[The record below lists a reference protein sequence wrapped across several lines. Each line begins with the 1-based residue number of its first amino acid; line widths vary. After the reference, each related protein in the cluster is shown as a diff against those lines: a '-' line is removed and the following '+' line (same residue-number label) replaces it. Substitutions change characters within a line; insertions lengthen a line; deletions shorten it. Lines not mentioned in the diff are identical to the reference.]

1 MDVARLKMLHNAKVI
16 SEIKKGFSI
25 NKKYQVD
32 ETYLVRVFPIDLLQE
47 RKQEFK
53 IIQALNSQTPFV
65 PKAYDFGFIERE
77 GYMIISYLQGE
88 DAESGMTHLSH
99 SEQFKA
105 GFSAGEIL
113 REVHKIPL
121 DIPKMNWLDFQ
132 TAKFKRKVEE
142 LKELEITA
150 SFLTETEQFVYENLT
165 RLKNRPVCL
174 QHGDFHPANIILKN
188 NKFVGLIDFNRLEF
202 GDPLFDLA
210 KIGFFTTEV
219 SIPFARGSILG
230 YIDKEEVTDFW
241 NLYALYTAMHI
252 TSAVNWAAKN
262 ESRNFKKLMDY
273 AAKTA
278 ASHDNF
284 QKIVPSWMN
293 EEEFK

>member
-1 MDVARLKMLHNAKVI
+1 MDVTQLKMLRNAKVV

-25 NKKYQVD
+25 DKKYQVD
-32 ETYLVRVFPIDLLQE
+32 ETYLVRVFPKELLQT
-47 RKQEFK
+47 RKQEFE
-53 IIQALNSQTPFV
+53 IIQALGAQTPFV
-65 PKAYDFGFIERE
+65 PQAYDFGCTDGE
-77 GYMIISYLQGE
+77 GYMIIGYVRGE
-88 DAESGMTHLSH
+88 DAENGMFSLSH
-99 SEQFKA
+99 YEQFKA

-150 SFLTETEQFVYENLT
+150 SFLTETEQFVYENIA
-165 RLKNRPVCL
+165 RLKNRPICL

-188 NKFVGLIDFNRLEF
+188 KKFVGLIDFNRLEF

-210 KIGFFTTEV
+210 KIGFYTTEV
-219 SIPFARGSILG
+219 SIPFARGNILG
-230 YIDKEEVTDFW
+230 YIDKEEVADFW

-262 ESRNFKKLMDY
+262 ESRNFKKLMNY

-284 QKIVPSWMN
+284 QKLMPDWMN

>member
-1 MDVARLKMLHNAKVI
+1 M
-16 SEIKKGFSI
+16 
-25 NKKYQVD
+25 D
-32 ETYLVRVFPIDLLQE
+32 ETYLVRVFPINLLQE

-53 IIQALNSQTPFV
+53 IIQALDSQTPFV

-77 GYMIISYLQGE
+77 GYMIISYLRGE

-105 GFSAGEIL
+105 GFSAGKIL

-150 SFLTETEQFVYENLT
+150 SFLTDTEKFVYKNIA
-165 RLKNRPVCL
+165 RLKNRPICL
-174 QHGDFHPANIILKN
+174 QHGDFYPANIILN
-188 NKFVGLIDFNRLEF
+188 NKKFVGLIDFNRLEF

-219 SIPFARGSILG
+219 SIPFARGNILG

-252 TSAVNWAAKN
+252 TSAVSWAAKN

-273 AAKTA
+273 AVKTA

-284 QKIVPSWMN
+284 QKIVPNWMN

>member
-1 MDVARLKMLHNAKVI
+1 MDVTQLKMLRNAKVV

-25 NKKYQVD
+25 DKKYQVD
-32 ETYLVRVFPIDLLQE
+32 ETYLVRVFPKELLQT
-47 RKQEFK
+47 RKQEFE
-53 IIQALNSQTPFV
+53 IIQALVSQTPFV
-65 PKAYDFGFIERE
+65 PRAYDFGCTDGE
-77 GYMIISYLQGE
+77 GYMIIGYVRGE
-88 DAESGMTHLSH
+88 DAENGMFSLSH
-99 SEQFKA
+99 YEQFKA

-150 SFLTETEQFVYENLT
+150 SFLTETEQFVYENIA
-165 RLKNRPVCL
+165 RLKNRPICL

-188 NKFVGLIDFNRLEF
+188 KKFVGLIDFNRLEF

-219 SIPFARGSILG
+219 SIPFARGNILG
-230 YIDKEEVTDFW
+230 YIDKEEVADFW

-262 ESRNFKKLMDY
+262 ESRNFKKLMNY

-284 QKIVPSWMN
+284 QKLMPDWMN

>member
-1 MDVARLKMLHNAKVI
+1 MDVTQLKMLHNAKEI

-25 NKKYQVD
+25 DRKYQVD

-53 IIQALNSQTPFV
+53 IIQALASQTPFV
-65 PKAYDFGFIERE
+65 PKAYDFGFIEKE
-77 GYMIISYLQGE
+77 GYMIISYLRGE

-105 GFSAGEIL
+105 GFSAGRIL

-142 LKELEITA
+142 LKGLEITA
-150 SFLTETEQFVYENLT
+150 SFLTETEQFVYENIA

-188 NKFVGLIDFNRLEF
+188 KKFVGLIDFNRLEF

-219 SIPFARGSILG
+219 SIPFARGNILG
-230 YIDKEEVTDFW
+230 YLDKEEVPDFW

-262 ESRNFKKLMDY
+262 KSRNFKKLMNY

-284 QKIVPSWMN
+284 QKLMPDWMN
-293 EEEFK
+293 EEEFT

>member
-1 MDVARLKMLHNAKVI
+1 MDVTQLKMLHNAKVI
-16 SEIKKGFSI
+16 SEVKKGFSVDR
-25 NKKYQVD
+25 KYQVD

-47 RKQEFK
+47 RKQEFE
-53 IIQALNSQTPFV
+53 IIRALSSQIPLV
-65 PKAYDFGFIERE
+65 PKAYDFGTIGEE
-77 GYMIISYLQGE
+77 GYMIIDYFRGE
-88 DAESGMTHLSH
+88 DAESGMKHLSNL
-99 SEQFKA
+99 EQFKA
-105 GFSAGEIL
+105 GFSAGELL
-113 REVHKIPL
+113 RKIHELPL
-121 DIPKMNWLDFQ
+121 DIPVMNWFDFQ
-132 TAKFKRKVEE
+132 AAKFNRKVQE
-142 LKELEITA
+142 LKKLGVTA
-150 SFLTETEQFVYENLT
+150 PFLTETEKFVLENIV
-165 RLKNRPVCL
+165 RLKNRPICL
-174 QHGDFHPANIILKN
+174 QHGDFHPANIILDNK
-188 NKFVGLIDFNRLEF
+188 KFVGLIDFNRLEF

-219 SIPFARGSILG
+219 SIPFARGNILG

-262 ESRNFKKLMDY
+262 ESRNFKKLMNY

-284 QKIVPSWMN
+284 QKLMPNWMN

>member
-25 NKKYQVD
+25 DKKYQVD

-77 GYMIISYLQGE
+77 GYRIISYLQGE

-113 REVHKIPL
+113 REVHKLPL

-150 SFLTETEQFVYENLT
+150 SFLTETEQFVYENLA

-219 SIPFARGSILG
+219 SIPFARGNILG

-284 QKIVPSWMN
+284 QKLMPDWMN

>member
-1 MDVARLKMLHNAKVI
+1 MDVTQLKMLHNAKEI

-25 NKKYQVD
+25 DRKYQVD

-53 IIQALNSQTPFV
+53 IIQALASQTPFV
-65 PKAYDFGFIERE
+65 PKAYDFGFIEKE
-77 GYMIISYLQGE
+77 GYMIISYLRGE

-105 GFSAGEIL
+105 GFSAGRIL
-113 REVHKIPL
+113 REVHKKPL

-142 LKELEITA
+142 LKGLEITA
-150 SFLTETEQFVYENLT
+150 SFLTETEQFVYENIA

-188 NKFVGLIDFNRLEF
+188 KKFVGLIDFNRLEF

-219 SIPFARGSILG
+219 SIPFARGNILG
-230 YIDKEEVTDFW
+230 YLDKEEVPDFW

-262 ESRNFKKLMDY
+262 KSRNFKKLMNY

-284 QKIVPSWMN
+284 QKLMPDWMN

>member
-1 MDVARLKMLHNAKVI
+1 MDVTQLKMLRNAKVV

-25 NKKYQVD
+25 DKKYQVD
-32 ETYLVRVFPIDLLQE
+32 ETYLVRVFPKELLQT
-47 RKQEFK
+47 RKQEFE
-53 IIQALNSQTPFV
+53 IIQALGSQTPFV
-65 PKAYDFGFIERE
+65 PRAYDFGCTDGE
-77 GYMIISYLQGE
+77 GYMIIGYVRGE
-88 DAESGMTHLSH
+88 DAENGMFSLSH

-150 SFLTETEQFVYENLT
+150 SFLTETEQFVYENIA
-165 RLKNRPVCL
+165 RLKNRPICL

-188 NKFVGLIDFNRLEF
+188 KKFVGLIDFNRLEF

-219 SIPFARGSILG
+219 SIPFARGNILG

-252 TSAVNWAAKN
+252 TSV
-262 ESRNFKKLMDY
+262 D
-273 AAKTA
+273 
-278 ASHDNF
+278 
-284 QKIVPSWMN
+284 
-293 EEEFK
+293 

>member
-25 NKKYQVD
+25 DKKYQVD

-150 SFLTETEQFVYENLT
+150 SFLTETEQFVYENLA

-219 SIPFARGSILG
+219 SIPFARGNILG

-241 NLYALYTAMHI
+241 NLYALYTAMQI

-284 QKIVPSWMN
+284 QKLMPDWMN

>member
-1 MDVARLKMLHNAKVI
+1 M
-16 SEIKKGFSI
+16 
-25 NKKYQVD
+25 D
-32 ETYLVRVFPIDLLQE
+32 ETYLVRVFPKELLQT
-47 RKQEFK
+47 RKQEFE
-53 IIQALNSQTPFV
+53 IIQTLGSQTPFV
-65 PKAYDFGFIERE
+65 PRAYDFGCTDGE
-77 GYMIISYLQGE
+77 GYMIIGYVRGE
-88 DAESGMTHLSH
+88 DAENGMFSLSH

-150 SFLTETEQFVYENLT
+150 SFLTETEQFVYENIA
-165 RLKNRPVCL
+165 RLKNRPIGL

-188 NKFVGLIDFNRLEF
+188 KKFVGLIDFNRLEF

-219 SIPFARGSILG
+219 SIPFAQGNILG
-230 YIDKEEVTDFW
+230 YIDKEEVADFW

-262 ESRNFKKLMDY
+262 ESRNFKKLMNY
-273 AAKTA
+273 AAKTV

-284 QKIVPSWMN
+284 QKLMPDWMN

>member
-1 MDVARLKMLHNAKVI
+1 MDVTQLKMLHNAKVI
-16 SEIKKGFSI
+16 SEIKKGFSVDR
-25 NKKYQVD
+25 KYQVD

-53 IIQALNSQTPFV
+53 IIQALDSQTPFV

-77 GYMIISYLQGE
+77 GYMIISYLRGE

-150 SFLTETEQFVYENLT
+150 SFLTDTEKFVYKNIA
-165 RLKNRPVCL
+165 RLKNRPICL
-174 QHGDFHPANIILKN
+174 QHGDFHPANIILN
-188 NKFVGLIDFNRLEF
+188 NKKFVGLIDFNRLEF

-219 SIPFARGSILG
+219 SIPFARGNILG

-241 NLYALYTAMHI
+241 NLYELYTAMHI
-252 TSAVNWAAKN
+252 TSAVSWAAKN

-273 AAKTA
+273 AVKTA

-284 QKIVPSWMN
+284 QKIVPNWMN

>member
-1 MDVARLKMLHNAKVI
+1 MDVTQLKMLRNAKVV

-25 NKKYQVD
+25 DKKYQVD
-32 ETYLVRVFPIDLLQE
+32 ETYLVRVFPKELLQT
-47 RKQEFK
+47 RKQEFE
-53 IIQALNSQTPFV
+53 IIQALGSQTPFV
-65 PKAYDFGFIERE
+65 PRAYDFGCTDGE
-77 GYMIISYLQGE
+77 GYMIIGYVRGE
-88 DAESGMTHLSH
+88 DAENGMFSLSH

-150 SFLTETEQFVYENLT
+150 SFLTETEQFVYENIA
-165 RLKNRPVCL
+165 RLKNRPICL

-188 NKFVGLIDFNRLEF
+188 KKFVGLIDFNRLEF

-219 SIPFARGSILG
+219 SIPFAQGNILG
-230 YIDKEEVTDFW
+230 YIDKEEVADFW

-262 ESRNFKKLMDY
+262 ESRNFKKLMNY

-284 QKIVPSWMN
+284 QKLMPDWMN